1 LTLLVE
7 LKIPLFNP
15 EMKTAL
21 VESVYC
27 DEGAE
32 LALGAKI
39 LDVSVDLSG
48 AFAQNCPPI
57 SYYRMVLRDRL
68 WLRKLFFAPGDSC
81 EAGARFALLSTE
93 PDESLAAEPAR
104 AARCMTAGIVYHDG
118 MWSGRAA

>member
-1 LTLLVE
+1 MLVE
-7 LKIPLFNP
+7 LKIPEFLP
-15 EMKTAL
+15 QMKTAL
-21 VESVYC
+21 IESVYC
-27 DEGAE
+27 QEGAE
-32 LALGAKI
+32 LPLGAKI

-68 WLRKLFFAPGDSC
+68 WLRKLLVAPGDRC
-81 EAGARFALLSTE
+81 EAGAQIAILSTE
-93 PDESLAAEPAR
+93 PDEPLDASPAR

>member
-1 LTLLVE
+1 MLVE
-7 LKIPLFNP
+7 LTLPLFNP
-15 EMKTAL
+15 EMTTAL
-21 VESVYC
+21 IERVYC
-27 DEGAE
+27 AEGDE
-32 LALGAKI
+32 LLLGAKL

-68 WLRKLFFAPGDSC
+68 WLRKLLIAPGAHY
-81 EAGARFALLSTE
+81 EAGTQVAILSTE
-93 PDESLAAEPAR
+93 QDEPLGGPPAR

>member
-1 LTLLVE
+1 MLVE

-21 VESVYC
+21 IESVYC
-27 DEGAE
+27 EEGAQ
-32 LALGAKI
+32 LALGTKL

-57 SYYRMVLRDRL
+57 SYYRMVLRDGL
-68 WLRKLFFAPGDSC
+68 WLRKLFFAPGDAC

-93 PDESLAAEPAR
+93 PDEPLDAPPAR
-104 AARCMTAGIVYHDG
+104 AARCMTAGIVFHDG

>member
-1 LTLLVE
+1 LLVE
-7 LKIPLFNP
+7 LKLPLFNP

-21 VESVYC
+21 IESVYGE
-27 DEGAE
+27 EGAE
-32 LALGAKI
+32 LTLGTKL

-68 WLRKLFFAPGDSC
+68 WLRKLLIAPGDAC
-81 EAGARFALLSTE
+81 EAGAQIALLSTE
-93 PDESLAAEPAR
+93 PDEPLEGLPAR
-104 AARCMTAGIVYHDG
+104 AARCMTAGIMFHDG